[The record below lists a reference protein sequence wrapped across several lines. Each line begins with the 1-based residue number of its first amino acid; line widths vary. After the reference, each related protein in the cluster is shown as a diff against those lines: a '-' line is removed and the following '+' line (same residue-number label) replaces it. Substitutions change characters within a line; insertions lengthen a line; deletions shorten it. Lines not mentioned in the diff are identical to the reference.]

1 MLPQIVIP
9 VVPKTALGIKQ
20 MLMPGTLVTHPQFPK
35 WGKGVI
41 TAIFF
46 DTQTSKHIAK
56 VMWETPLLSHAALHT
71 LSNLVPF
78 DAPRVD

>member
-1 MLPQIVIP
+1 MD
-9 VVPKTALGIKQ
+9 TE
-20 MLMPGTLVTHPQFPK
+20 MHNLMPGTLVTHPQFPK

-71 LSNLVPF
+71 LSHLQPF
-78 DAPRVD
+78 DAPKVD